1 MKIEKLC
8 YFLSVA
14 KHQNFT
20 KAAKECHIAQ
30 PAISKQMLSLEKELG
45 FPLFERKNRRVELTD
60 AGKEFQGGSVYPLI
74 VNSEAAKLTQAR
86 VYRLY
91 ELLQQIS

>member
-30 PAISKQMLSLEKELG
+30 PAISKQMLSLEKEL
-45 FPLFERKNRRVELTD
+45 TD
-60 AGKEFQGGSVYPLI
+60 AGKEFYDSISCLVAEYNASIQ
-74 VNSEAAKLTQAR
+74 R
-86 VYRLY
+86 VR
-91 ELLQQIS
+91 EMTERE